1 MPIVSVIVP
10 CYNEETTIRLLLE
23 SLLLQSFPRSDM
35 EIVIADGMSTDKTI
49 VQIQAFQTEHPDLMV
64 RIVKNERRNIPAGLN
79 LAIEAAQGEFIVR
92 LDAHSMP
99 KQDYIERCL
108 GDLRQGLGENVGGVW
123 EIEPGGSGWIAK
135 SIALAAAHP
144 LGVGDAR
151 YRYADQAGVTDTVP
165 FGSFRRSLI
174 NEIGPFDETLLTNE
188 DYEFNARIRMTGGKV
203 WLDPGIRSV
212 YFARSTLTAL
222 GRQYWRYGYWKVRM
236 LRRYPGTI
244 RWRQVLPPVFTASL
258 LFLGLLAPWLSLAVW
273 IFAIEVVLYLTALA
287 IAGIHQAVIHRQFNL
302 MFGIPLA
309 IMVMHLSWGSAFLW
323 SSIR

>member
-1 MPIVSVIVP
+1 
-10 CYNEETTIRLLLE
+10 
-23 SLLLQSFPRSDM
+23 M
-35 EIVIADGMSTDKTI
+35 EIVIADGMSTDQTI
-49 VQIQAFQTEHPDLMV
+49 VQIQAFQIEHPDLMV

-108 GDLRQGLGENVGGVW
+108 CDLRQDLGENVGGVW

-135 SIALAAAHP
+135 SIAIAAAHP

-188 DYEFNARIRMTGGKV
+188 DYEFNARIRMAGGKV

-212 YFARSTLTAL
+212 YFARPTLTAL

-258 LFLGLLAPWLSLAVW
+258 LFFGLLAPWLTLAVW
-273 IFAIEVVLYLTALA
+273 IFAIEVALYLAALA
-287 IAGIHQAVIHRQFNL
+287 VVGIHLAVKHRQFKYL
-302 MFGIPLA
+302 FGIPLA

-323 SSIR
+323 SLIR